1 MATVL
6 DYNPSTNSLSISSST
21 GSKPVIVPVA
31 GSGIDNN
38 FSVPQ
43 TFGAAIIQPASAGA
57 NNQTPF
63 LQAGDMIGAYVVD
76 GLLDTVPS
84 TASLTSTMP
93 GGTAYVQGGSVLQ
106 RVVSPGATYTYAA
119 SSDTYVD
126 LSYTGVLTYS
136 AVANGATA
144 PAVAENSLRLEK
156 VVTSA
161 TAITSVVPYNNTQGA
176 NGFSNSSFGK
186 NALLYNTTGNH
197 NSAQGTGALQSNTT
211 GNYNSAQGS
220 YALLYNTTGSNNSA
234 QGSYALLYN
243 TTGSNNSAQGSYALQ
258 SNTTGSNN
266 SAQGSYALQSN
277 TTGSNNSA
285 HGAGALQSNTTGNFL
300 VGVGYNVQPLT
311 DNDTNE
317 IIIGSNLTG
326 YGSHTTRIGGSAGFY
341 TDGRLVPAGGSS
353 LNMQTLDASTTAGAI
368 TIAAAQMLANYFV
381 DGATQTAA
389 FTITTDTAANIY
401 AAAPGLVGSSFVFRI
416 FNNDQSTTGYAA
428 TLAAGTGVTI
438 GTTLPNPPV
447 PKGSWCDYLAI
458 YISVGASP
466 AITINAVGMG
476 TF

>member
-6 DYNPSTNSLSISSST
+6 DYNLSTNSLSISSST

-31 GSGIDNN
+31 GSEIDNN

-144 PAVAENSLRLEK
+144 PAVAANSLRLEK

-186 NALLYNTTGNH
+186 NALKSNTTGNH
-197 NSAQGTGALQSNTT
+197 NSAQ
-211 GNYNSAQGS
+211 
-220 YALLYNTTGSNNSA
+220 
-234 QGSYALLYN
+234 
-243 TTGSNNSAQGSYALQ
+243 
-258 SNTTGSNN
+258 
-266 SAQGSYALQSN
+266 
-277 TTGSNNSA
+277 
-285 HGAGALQSNTTGNFL
+285 GAGALQSNTTGNFL

-353 LNMQTLDASTTAGAI
+353 LNVQTLDASTTAGAI

-458 YISVGASP
+458 YTSVGASP
-466 AITINAVGMG
+466 AITVNAVGMG